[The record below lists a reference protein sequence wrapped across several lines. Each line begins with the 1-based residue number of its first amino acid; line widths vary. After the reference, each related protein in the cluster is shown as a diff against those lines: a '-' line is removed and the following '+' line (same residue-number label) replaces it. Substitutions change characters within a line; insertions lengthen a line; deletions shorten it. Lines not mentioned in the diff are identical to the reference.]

1 MEGVFLSLPCP
12 LSYSTSVQKALSLRI
27 GVELYWRVL
36 RLVVC
41 VEREGCPFIYSLGRS
56 ATLRRFPRS
65 VTFNAGGTDLQKSVV
80 NRHKKMGQWGLPGRS
95 ADLARGGRPTWP
107 GPHWAWSS
115 SGCFLGLWTCLNHVH
130 CLILKPDSVVLG
142 FWTKFFSPGKIRR
155 LQSPRLVHVFPCF
168 CMDCTYTS

>member
-41 VEREGCPFIYSLGRS
+41 VERERCPFIYSLGRS

-65 VTFNAGGTDLQKSVV
+65 VTFNAGGTDLQKSVM
-80 NRHKKMGQWGLPGRS
+80 NRHRGVGQGASLAGWPTWPGGS
-95 ADLARGGRPTWP
+95 ADLA
-107 GPHWAWSS
+107 WAP
-115 SGCFLGLWTCLNHVH
+115 LGL
-130 CLILKPDSVVLG
+130 VLL
-142 FWTKFFSPGKIRR
+142 WLLPLAMYVPNPLAFFG
-155 LQSPRLVHVFPCF
+155 LEA
-168 CMDCTYTS
+168 